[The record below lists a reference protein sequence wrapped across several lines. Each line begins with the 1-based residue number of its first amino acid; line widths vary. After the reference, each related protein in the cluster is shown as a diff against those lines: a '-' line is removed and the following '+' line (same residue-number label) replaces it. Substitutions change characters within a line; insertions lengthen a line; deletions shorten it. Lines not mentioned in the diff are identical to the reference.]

1 MFGQT
6 VNSQRRCAVLTP
18 AAVPY
23 REPLFTALG
32 ARDDLQ
38 LRVVYGTRRLSGWD
52 VGADWLSTE
61 HGYDAVFLPALQRP
75 RAGRSP
81 VMLARGVWPTLDA
94 FDPDVV
100 VMWEFGP
107 TALVARSWCARRGR
121 AAVHFSE
128 LGADAAHVV
137 PAPQRALHGA
147 LARRAAA
154 AIGASTQAHD
164 RLVAIGA
171 DPARTVVS
179 LQSVDADAIR
189 AAAAARTPRSGP
201 LRLLCV
207 ARLVPDKNIGALID
221 AVTDDVELHVV
232 GDGPLHSELVARAAQ
247 RGGSV
252 RFTPSVAPAALAG
265 IYAEAD
271 ALALVSLH
279 EPFGVALREGV
290 AAGLPLIASSR
301 AGATGDVA
309 VAGQNAI
316 VVDPEDTGAIAAAV
330 AVMARD
336 RPLRE
341 RMAAASREI
350 DAQWP
355 LSRSVD
361 GFARAIELGY
371 QFSSAGSTRSRRAS
385 TARSQR

>member
-1 MFGQT
+1 M
-6 VNSQRRCAVLTP
+6 VNSPVRCAVLTP

-32 ARDDLQ
+32 ARDGLQ
-38 LRVVYGTRRLSGWD
+38 LRVIYATRRLSGWD

-61 HGYDAVFLPALQRP
+61 HAYDAVFLPALQRP

-100 VMWEFGP
+100 VVWEFGP
-107 TALVARSWCARRGR
+107 TALVARAWCARRGR

-128 LGADAAHVV
+128 LGEAAARVV

-154 AIGASTQAHD
+154 AIGASTQARD

-189 AAAAARTPRSGP
+189 AAAASRAPGEHSGP

-221 AVTDDVELHVV
+221 AVTDGVELHVV
-232 GDGPLHSELVARAAQ
+232 GDGPLHSELVARAAG

-252 RFTPSVAPAALAG
+252 RFTASVAPAALAG
-265 IYAEAD
+265 IYADAD

-309 VAGQNAI
+309 VAGHNAI
-316 VVDPEDTGAIAAAV
+316 VVDPEDAGAIAAAV

-355 LSRSVD
+355 LSRTVE

-371 QFSSAGSTRSRRAS
+371 EFSSAGSTRARRTS

>member
-1 MFGQT
+1 M
-6 VNSQRRCAVLTP
+6 NDPLRCAVLTP

-23 REPLFTALG
+23 REPLFTAL
-32 ARDDLQ
+32 ASRDRLQ
-38 LRVVYGTRRLSGWD
+38 LRVIYGTRRLSGWD

-61 HGYDAVFLPALQRP
+61 HGYDAVFLPALQRR

-81 VMLARGVWPTLDA
+81 VMLTRGLWPSLDA

-100 VMWEFGP
+100 VIWEFGP
-107 TALVARSWCARRGR
+107 TALVARAWCSRRGR

-128 LGADAAHVV
+128 LGAAAAQAV

-154 AIGASTQAHD
+154 AIGASTQARD

-189 AAAAARTPRSGP
+189 AAAASRAPGERSGP
-201 LRLLCV
+201 LALLCV

-221 AVTDDVELHVV
+221 AVGEGVELHVV
-232 GDGPLHSELVARAAQ
+232 GDGPLHSALVDRAARAAE

-265 IYAEAD
+265 IYAKAD

-309 VAGQNAI
+309 VSGHNAI
-316 VVDPEDTGAIAAAV
+316 VVDPEDGGAIAAAV
-330 AVMARD
+330 TVMARD

-361 GFARAIELGY
+361 GFAEAIELGY
-371 QFSSAGSTRSRRAS
+371 QFSSAGSTRARRTS

>member
-1 MFGQT
+1 M
-6 VNSQRRCAVLTP
+6 VNSPLRCAVLTP

-32 ARDDLQ
+32 SRDGLQ
-38 LRVVYGTRRLSGWD
+38 LRVIYGTRQLSGWD
-52 VGADWLSTE
+52 VGADWLSTT
-61 HGYDAVFLPALQRP
+61 HAYDAVFLPALQRP

-81 VMLARGVWPTLDA
+81 VMLARGVWPALDA

-107 TALVARSWCARRGR
+107 TALIARAWCARRGR

-128 LGADAAHVV
+128 LGEAAARAV

-154 AIGASTQAHD
+154 AIGASTQARD
-164 RLVAIGA
+164 RLVAIGS
-171 DPARTVVS
+171 DPARTEVS
-179 LQSVDADAIR
+179 LQSVDADLIR
-189 AAAAARTPRSGP
+189 AAALTRTAGAPSGP

-221 AVTDDVELHVV
+221 AVTDGVELHVV

-247 RGGSV
+247 RGAAV
-252 RFTPSVAPAALAG
+252 RFTASVAPAALAG
-265 IYAEAD
+265 IYADAD

-279 EPFGVALREGV
+279 EPFGVALREGA

-316 VVDPEDTGAIAAAV
+316 VVDPEDEGAIAAAV

-341 RMAAASREI
+341 RMAAASRAI

-361 GFARAIELGY
+361 GFARAIEFGY
-371 QFSSAGSTRSRRAS
+371 QFSSAGSTCARRAS

>member
-1 MFGQT
+1 
-6 VNSQRRCAVLTP
+6 VNGPLRCAVLPP

-32 ARDDLQ
+32 SRDDLQ
-38 LRVVYGTRRLSGWD
+38 LRVIYGTRQLAGWD
-52 VGADWLSTE
+52 VGTDWLSTE
-61 HGYDAVFLPALQRP
+61 HAYDAVFLRALQRP
-75 RAGRSP
+75 RTGRSP
-81 VMLARGVWPTLDA
+81 VMLTRGVWPALDG

-107 TALVARSWCARRGR
+107 TALLARAWCARRGR

-128 LGADAAHVV
+128 LGEAAVRAV
-137 PAPQRALHGA
+137 ARPQRALHRA

-154 AIGASTQAHD
+154 AIGASTQARD
-164 RLVAIGA
+164 RLIAIGA
-171 DPARTVVS
+171 DRARTVVS

-189 AAAAARTPRSGP
+189 AAAASRVRSERSGP

-221 AVTDDVELHVV
+221 AVTDGVELHVV
-232 GDGPLHSELVARAAQ
+232 GDGPLQDELMARAAA
-247 RGGSV
+247 RCAV
-252 RFTPSVAPAALAG
+252 RFTASVTPAVLAG

-316 VVDPEDTGAIAAAV
+316 VVDPEDERAIAAAV

-341 RMAAASREI
+341 RMAEASREI

-371 QFSSAGSTRSRRAS
+371 EFSSAGSTRARRAS